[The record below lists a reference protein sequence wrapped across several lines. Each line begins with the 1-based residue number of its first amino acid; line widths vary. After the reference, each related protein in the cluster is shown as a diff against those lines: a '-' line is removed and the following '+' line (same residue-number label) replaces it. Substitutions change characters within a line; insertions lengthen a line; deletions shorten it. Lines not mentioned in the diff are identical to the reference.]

1 VGLSCARRY
10 FGEGA
15 LLADKARRASA
26 FAVGP
31 TVLLA
36 LGRAALARAMGHQ
49 RAHANHA
56 TRAGAASA
64 KAPSAP
70 SAGLHGA
77 FDARRAAHAAGK
89 VARINFRDLAPLR
102 VLREGA
108 WGRELVVRHG
118 GGGAVATGGR
128 GRAAGG
134 RVLALRALSK
144 RALLARPGAVAAL
157 LNERDLLF
165 ELHHCSIKNLLRTF
179 HDAVAVYALSD
190 PVGGGDLFARLRAH
204 GGGRG
209 LPPAHARFYAASVL
223 VALDYVHS
231 RGVVHRDVRPE
242 NLGVTRAGFVK
253 LANFALAKKLG
264 DGRRTFTLCGTP
276 PVEILRNTFY
286 FFKIETRCFAH
297 SYGPDPDSC

>member
-1 VGLSCARRY
+1 MGRP
-10 FGEGA
+10 
-15 LLADKARRASA
+15 RA
-26 FAVGP
+26 
-31 TVLLA
+31 
-36 LGRAALARAMGHQ
+36 
-49 RAHANHA
+49 RAHANGNHA

-70 SAGLHGA
+70 PSAAGLHGA

-108 WGRELVVRHG
+108 WGRELVVRHAA
-118 GGGAVATGGR
+118 GGAVAAAGGGR
-128 GRAAGG
+128 APGG

-209 LPPAHARFYAASVL
+209 LPAAHARFYAASVL

-276 PVEILRNTFY
+276 PVEILRKTFT
-286 FFKIETRCFAH
+286 FSDRNALLCTQLRPG
-297 SYGPDPDSC
+297 S